1 MISAVLE
8 YCSDPQ
14 IRKYF
19 YTRKNAI
26 ASQGNYDNRELIQT
40 FFSLSQEK
48 AHLLGYKNA
57 GEMHLSNTMVKHPKK
72 AKEFLEK
79 IAKAAK
85 QKAEKEISFLQKTY
99 HLDHLEQS
107 DLAYYKRKYK
117 QDHYHIDEEKLKEY
131 FEFEQ
136 VLSYLHHFVKDA
148 F

>member
-1 MISAVLE
+1 
-8 YCSDPQ
+8 
-14 IRKYF
+14 
-19 YTRKNAI
+19 
-26 ASQGNYDNRELIQT
+26 
-40 FFSLSQEK
+40 
-48 AHLLGYKNA
+48 
-57 GEMHLSNTMVKHPKK
+57 MVKHPKK
-72 AKEFLEK
+72 AKEFLEQ
-79 IAKAAK
+79 IAKTAK

-136 VLSYLHHFVKDA
+136 VLSYLHYFVKDA

>member
-1 MISAVLE
+1 MAQSPV
-8 YCSDPQ
+8 
-14 IRKYF
+14 
-19 YTRKNAI
+19 
-26 ASQGNYDNRELIQT
+26 
-40 FFSLSQEK
+40 
-48 AHLLGYKNA
+48 
-57 GEMHLSNTMVKHPKK
+57 K
-72 AKEFLEK
+72 AKEFLEQ

-85 QKAEKEISFLQKTY
+85 QKAEKELSFLQKTY

-136 VLSYLHHFVKDA
+136 VLSYLHHFVKGV